1 MDKYYTDERST
12 QILISLLKE
21 HGIKKV
27 IASPGA
33 TNVCFIGSIQNDPF
47 FEIYSSVDE
56 RSAAYIACGLSAE
69 SGEPVALSCTG
80 ATASRNYM
88 SALTQAYYRKIPI
101 IAITSTQ
108 HTGRIGQLIPQ
119 VIDRTTPLNDIVKL
133 SVQIPITHCAED
145 EWACEVLINKALL
158 ELRRGGGGPV
168 HINLTTTY
176 SRNFN
181 IKELPS
187 VRVIK
192 RIGYIDN
199 FPELVGKKVGI
210 YIGAHKKF
218 DQRLTSAVDKFCEIY
233 NAVAFCDH
241 TSNYDGKYR
250 FFGCLLSSQAQYESP
265 CRKVDIMIHI
275 GDVSGSDFSLKPS
288 QVWRVNPDGEVR
300 DTFRRLQYVFEM
312 EELDFFEKYS
322 EGRSSKNQT
331 YWEECIEESNKILNK
346 IPELPF
352 SNVWIAQ
359 HTVPKLPKGCIL
371 HLGILNTLRTWNF
384 FESDKSILG
393 YANTGGFGIDGCVSS
408 LIGAALARTH
418 QLYFGIVG
426 DLSFFYDMNS
436 IGNRHVGNN
445 IRLMVINNG
454 RGTEFRNYNHPAAR
468 FDIDA
473 DKYMAAAGHFGQQ
486 SAVLIKHY
494 AEDLGFKYLCASEKQ
509 EYIDNL
515 DEFVD
520 GEFIDKP
527 ILFEVF
533 TDSKNESDAIE
544 IMNNLEMSAKGVAKN
559 VVKDVL
565 GPKRIKSLKKLMK
578 Q

>member
-1 MDKYYTDERST
+1 M
-12 QILISLLKE
+12 
-21 HGIKKV
+21 
-27 IASPGA
+27 
-33 TNVCFIGSIQNDPF
+33 
-47 FEIYSSVDE
+47 
-56 RSAAYIACGLSAE
+56 
-69 SGEPVALSCTG
+69 ALSCTG

-88 SALTQAYYRKIPI
+88 PALTEAYYRKLPI

-108 HTGRIGQLIPQ
+108 HVGRIGQLVPQ
-119 VIDRTTPLNDIVKL
+119 VIDRTNPLNDIVKL
-133 SVQIPITHCAED
+133 SVQIPVSHCAED

-181 IKELPS
+181 VKELPS

-192 RIGYIDN
+192 RIGYSDN
-199 FPELVGKKVGI
+199 FPELDGKKVGI

-218 DQRLTSAVDKFCEIY
+218 DQRLTAAVDKFCEVY

-241 TSNYDGKYR
+241 TSNYEGKYR
-250 FFGCLLSSQAQYESP
+250 LFGCLLSSQAQYESS

-275 GDVSGSDFSLKPS
+275 GDVSGSDLALKPS
-288 QVWRVNPDGEVR
+288 RVWRVNPDGEVR
-300 DTFRRLQYVFEM
+300 DTFRRLQYVFDM
-312 EELDFFEKYS
+312 EELDFFERYT
-322 EGRSSKNQT
+322 EDFSSKEQP
-331 YWEECIEESNKILNK
+331 YWEECIEEYNKILNK

-359 HTVPKLPKGCIL
+359 QTVPKLPKGCIL

-384 FESDKSILG
+384 FESDQSILG

-408 LIGAALARTH
+408 LIGAALSRPQ

-445 IRLMVINNG
+445 IRLMIINNG

-468 FDIDA
+468 FEVDA
-473 DKYMAAAGHFGQQ
+473 DRYMAAAGHFGQQ
-486 SAVLIKHY
+486 SPVLVKHY

-509 EYIDNL
+509 EYIENL
-515 DEFVD
+515 DEFVND
-520 GEFIDKP
+520 QFTDKP

-533 TDSKNESDAIE
+533 TDSKDESDAIE
-544 IMNNLEMSAKGVAKN
+544 IMNNLEISAKDIAKN

-565 GPKRIKSLKKLMK
+565 GPKRIQSLKKLIK